1 MEGPAFENAY
11 LLPSEAHRAGDSV
24 WVVDDGE
31 LVRETPRT
39 LGQTETGWIVA
50 EFDARD
56 GVVLG
61 AVPGERAGL
70 AVKAVAEGGG
80 R

>member
-1 MEGPAFENAY
+1 VAE
-11 LLPSEAHRAGDSV
+11 
-24 WVVDDGE
+24 GE

-39 LGQTETGWIVA
+39 LGQTDTGWIVA